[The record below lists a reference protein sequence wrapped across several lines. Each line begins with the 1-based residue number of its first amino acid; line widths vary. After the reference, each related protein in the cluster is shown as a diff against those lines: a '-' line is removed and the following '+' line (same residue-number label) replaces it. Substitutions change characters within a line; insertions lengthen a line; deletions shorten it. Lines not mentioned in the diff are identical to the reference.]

1 MVAAEVMPH
10 GPLTNTALSMLIRLE
25 GMVRAAQTQQ
35 ELQFFFV
42 NETRRLV
49 PYRQAILLTP
59 PTPSTQSYEVRA
71 ASSVPLVDR
80 TVPLMQ
86 WTERLIRD
94 LGKTSTGPDI
104 RHVTEADCPAEL
116 RPDWKEFTPG
126 YGLWCPLKHP
136 GGQILGGLWL
146 TRDQPWPGHEVTVL
160 QRISEAYAY
169 SWRAVG
175 PSNSRRWRWGLSR
188 TTTWILAA
196 AMLGA
201 LAIPVPMSA
210 LAPAKIVA
218 KDPLIVSAPID
229 GVIAEIFVLPNSVVS
244 EGQVLFKYED
254 TTFRN
259 EYEVSERNLD
269 VAMAQ
274 YRRAAQGS
282 FVESEQNRRAAQGSF
297 VEAEQKADVPL
308 LKAEVELRET
318 ERNYAHERLTKV
330 EVKAEQAGL
339 LLYTDKSDWIGKPVV
354 VGQRIMELAN
364 PQQLE
369 VRIDLPVED
378 AIVLREGAPATL
390 FLNANP
396 FSSVPATVSHASY
409 HAEVL
414 PNSKLAYHLTAQIEQ
429 GSAEFRI
436 GWQGSAKI
444 YGEQVTLFTYLF
456 RRPISAIRPW
466 IGL

>member
-1 MVAAEVMPH
+1 MIAAESKPQSLPKNAVVYT
-10 GPLTNTALSMLIRLE
+10 LLQVE
-25 GMVRAAQTQQ
+25 GKVRDVQNQQ
-35 ELQFFFV
+35 ELQFLFV

-49 PYRQAILLTP
+49 PYQQAILLTP
-59 PTPSTQSYEVRA
+59 PTPSTQNYQVRA

-86 WTERLIRD
+86 WTERLIGGLR
-94 LGKTSTGPDI
+94 KTSTGPDMC
-104 RHVTEADCPAEL
+104 HVTEADCPAEL

-146 TRDQPWPGHEVTVL
+146 TRDQPWADYELPIL
-160 QRISEAYAY
+160 QRLSEAYAY
-169 SWRAVG
+169 AWRAVG

-201 LAIPVPMSA
+201 LAIPVPMST

-229 GVIAEIFVLPNSVVS
+229 GVIADILVLPNTVVS
-244 EGQVLFKYED
+244 EGQLLLKYED

-259 EYEVSERNLD
+259 DYQVSERNLD
-269 VAMAQ
+269 VSMAH

-282 FVESEQNRRAAQGSF
+282 FGD
-297 VEAEQKADVPL
+297 AEQKADVPL

-378 AIVLREGAPATL
+378 AIVLREGAPVKL

-396 FSSVPATVSHASY
+396 FTSVSATVSHASY

-414 PNSKLAYHLTAQIEQ
+414 SNNKLTYRVTAQLEQ
-429 GSAEFRI
+429 GSSEFRI

-444 YGEQVTLFTYLF
+444 YGKQVMLFTYLF

>member
-1 MVAAEVMPH
+1 MVATEVTPAS
-10 GPLTNTALSMLIRLE
+10 PPQRNTSFTMLLQLE
-25 GMVRAAQTQQ
+25 GMVRAARTQQ

-49 PYRQAILLTP
+49 PYRQAILLIP
-59 PTPSTQSYEVRA
+59 PIPSSQSYEVRA
-71 ASSVPLVDR
+71 ASSVPVMDR

-86 WTERLIRD
+86 WTERLIAELR
-94 LGKTSTGPDI
+94 KTSTGPEI
-104 RHVTEADCPAEL
+104 SHVTEEDCPEEL
-116 RPDWKEFTPG
+116 RPDWKEFTLE

-136 GGQILGGLWL
+136 GGQIIGGLWL
-146 TRDQPWPGHEVTVL
+146 TRDEPWVDHEVTVL
-160 QRISEAYAY
+160 QRLGDAYAY
-169 SWRAVG
+169 AWRAVG
-175 PSNSRRWRWGLSR
+175 SSNTRRWRWGLSR
-188 TTTWILAA
+188 TMTWILAVV
-196 AMLGA
+196 MLSA
-201 LAIPVPMSA
+201 LAIPVPMST

-218 KDPLIVSAPID
+218 KEPSIVSAPID
-229 GVIAEIFVLPNSVVS
+229 GVIAEIFVLPNTMVS
-244 EGQVLFKYED
+244 KGQVLFKYED
-254 TTFRN
+254 TTFRS
-259 EYEVSERNLD
+259 EYEVAERNLD
-269 VAMAQ
+269 VGMAQ
-274 YRRAAQGS
+274 YRRAVQGS
-282 FVESEQNRRAAQGSF
+282 FVD
-297 VEAEQKADVPL
+297 AEQKSEVPL

-318 ERNYAHERLTKV
+318 ERNYTHERLAKV
-330 EVKAEQAGL
+330 EVRAEQAGL

-378 AIVLREGAPATL
+378 AIVLREGASVAL

-414 PNSKLAYHLTAQIEQ
+414 PNNMLAYRVTAQLGQ
-429 GSAEFRI
+429 GASEFRI

-444 YGEQVTLFTYLF
+444 YGETVTLFTYLF

>member
-1 MVAAEVMPH
+1 MIAAEVKPH
-10 GPLTNTALSMLIRLE
+10 SPPTNQALSVLLQLE
-25 GMVRAAQTQQ
+25 GMVRGAQNQQ

-49 PYRQAILLTP
+49 PYRQAIFLTP
-59 PTPSTQSYEVRA
+59 PTPSAQSYQVLA
-71 ASSVPLVDR
+71 ASSVPVVDR

-86 WTERLIRD
+86 WTERLIQNLR
-94 LGKTSTGPDI
+94 TASRGPDI
-104 RHVTEADCPAEL
+104 FPVMETECPAEFS
-116 RPDWKEFTPG
+116 PDWKEFTPG

-146 TRDQPWPGHEVTVL
+146 TRDQPWADHETTVL
-160 QRISEAYAY
+160 QRLSEAYAY
-169 SWRAVG
+169 AWRAVDR
-175 PSNSRRWRWGLSR
+175 STNRRWGWGLSR
-188 TTTWILAA
+188 TTVWILAA
-196 AMLGA
+196 AALGA
-201 LAIPVPMSA
+201 LAIPVPMST

-218 KDPLIVSAPID
+218 KNPLIVSAPID
-229 GVIAEIFVLPNSVVS
+229 GVIVEILVFPNTVVA
-244 EGQVLFKYED
+244 EGQVLFTFED
-254 TTFRN
+254 TTFRS
-259 EYEVSERNLD
+259 EYEVAERNLD

-282 FVESEQNRRAAQGSF
+282 FGD
-297 VEAEQKADVPL
+297 AEQKADVPL

-318 ERNYAHERLTKV
+318 ERNYAHERLAKI

-378 AIVLREGAPATL
+378 AIVLREGASATL

-396 FSSVPATVSHASY
+396 FSSVPATISHASY

-414 PNSKLAYHLTAQIEQ
+414 PNNTLAYRVTAQLEQ
-429 GSAEFRI
+429 GSSEFRI

-444 YGEQVTLFTYLF
+444 YGQQVMLFTYLF
-456 RRPISAIRPW
+456 RRPISAVRPW

>member
-1 MVAAEVMPH
+1 MIAAEVKPH
-10 GPLTNTALSMLIRLE
+10 SPSTNTALSMLLQLE
-25 GMVRAAQTQQ
+25 GKVRGVQTQQ
-35 ELQFFFV
+35 ELQFLFV
-42 NETRRLV
+42 NDTRRLV
-49 PYRQAILLTP
+49 PYQQAILLAP
-59 PTPSTQSYEVRA
+59 PTPSTQNYQVRA
-71 ASSVPLVDR
+71 ASSVPVLDR

-86 WTERLIRD
+86 WIERLIGAMR
-94 LGKTSTGPDI
+94 KTSTGPDI

-146 TRDQPWPGHEVTVL
+146 TRDQPWADHEVPIL
-160 QRISEAYAY
+160 QRLSEAYAY
-169 SWRAVG
+169 AWHAVG

-188 TTTWILAA
+188 TMTWLLAA
-196 AMLGA
+196 ATMGA
-201 LAIPVPMSA
+201 LAIPVPMST

-229 GVIAEIFVLPNSVVS
+229 GVIAEILVLPNTVVS

-254 TTFRN
+254 TTFRS

-282 FVESEQNRRAAQGSF
+282 FGD
-297 VEAEQKADVPL
+297 AEQKADVPL
-308 LKAEVELRET
+308 LKAEAELRET
-318 ERNYAHERLTKV
+318 ERNYVHERMMKV

-364 PQQLE
+364 QQQLE

-378 AIVLREGAPATL
+378 AIVLREGAPVKL

-396 FSSVPATVSHASY
+396 FSSVSATVSHASY

-414 PNSKLAYHLTAQIEQ
+414 SNNRLTYRVTAQLEQ
-429 GSAEFRI
+429 GASELRI

-444 YGEQVTLFTYLF
+444 YGKQVMLFTYLF

>member
-1 MVAAEVMPH
+1 MIAAEVRPH
-10 GPLTNTALSMLIRLE
+10 SPPTSTALSVLLQLE

-49 PYRQAILLTP
+49 SFRQAILLTP
-59 PTPSTQSYEVRA
+59 PTQSARSYQVRA
-71 ASSVPLVDR
+71 ASSVPVVDR

-86 WTERLIRD
+86 WTERLIQGIR
-94 LGKTSTGPDI
+94 KISVGPDI
-104 RHVTEADCPAEL
+104 LHITEAECPAEF
-116 RPDWKEFTPG
+116 RPDWKEFTSG
-126 YGLWCPLKHP
+126 FGLWCPLKHP

-146 TRDQPWPGHEVTVL
+146 TRDQPWADHETTVL
-160 QRISEAYAY
+160 QRLSEAYAY
-169 SWRAVG
+169 AWHAVG
-175 PSNSRRWRWGLSR
+175 PSNSRRWRWGLSK
-188 TTTWILAA
+188 TTTWILAVA
-196 AMLGA
+196 TLGA
-201 LAIPVPMSA
+201 LAIPVPMST
-210 LAPAKIVA
+210 LAPAKIIA
-218 KDPLIVSAPID
+218 KNPLIVSAPID
-229 GVIAEIFVLPNSVVS
+229 GVIAEILVLPDTVVS
-244 EGQVLFKYED
+244 EGQVLFTFED
-254 TTFRN
+254 TTFRS
-259 EYEVSERNLD
+259 EYEVAERNLD

-282 FVESEQNRRAAQGSF
+282 FGD
-297 VEAEQKADVPL
+297 AEQKADVPL

-318 ERNYAHERLTKV
+318 ERNYAHERLAKI

-369 VRIDLPVED
+369 VRINLPVED
-378 AIVLREGAPATL
+378 AIVLREGASATL
-390 FLNANP
+390 FLNADP

-414 PNSKLAYHLTAQIEQ
+414 PNNTLAYRVTAQLEQ
-429 GSAEFRI
+429 GSSEFRI

-444 YGEQVTLFTYLF
+444 YGQQVMLFTYLF
-456 RRPISAIRPW
+456 RRPISAVRPW

>member
-1 MVAAEVMPH
+1 MIAAEIKPH
-10 GPLTNTALSMLIRLE
+10 SPPTNQALSLLLQLE

-49 PYRQAILLTP
+49 PYRQAILLSP
-59 PTPSTQSYEVRA
+59 LTPSTQSYQVRA
-71 ASSVPLVDR
+71 ASSVPVVDR

-86 WTERLIRD
+86 WTERLIQD
-94 LGKTSTGPDI
+94 LHKTSTGPDM
-104 RHVTEADCPAEL
+104 RHVTEAECPDEF
-116 RPDWKEFTPG
+116 RQDWMEFTSG
-126 YGLWCPLKHP
+126 FGLWCPLKHP
-136 GGQILGGLWL
+136 GGQVLGGLWL
-146 TRDQPWPGHEVTVL
+146 TQGQPWADHEVTVL
-160 QRISEAYAY
+160 QRLSEAYAY
-169 SWRAVG
+169 AWLAVG
-175 PSNSRRWRWGLSR
+175 PSNSHRWRWGMSR

-196 AMLGA
+196 ATLSA
-201 LAIPVPMSA
+201 LAIPVPMST
-210 LAPAKIVA
+210 LAPAKIIA
-218 KDPLIVSAPID
+218 KDSLIVSAPVD
-229 GVIAEIFVLPNSVVS
+229 GVIAEILVLPNTVVA

-254 TTFRN
+254 TTFRS
-259 EYEVSERNLD
+259 EYEVAERNLD

-274 YRRAAQGS
+274 Y
-282 FVESEQNRRAAQGSF
+282 RRAAQGSF

-318 ERNYAHERLTKV
+318 ERNYAHERLGKI
-330 EVKAEQAGL
+330 EVKAEQPGL

-378 AIVLREGAPATL
+378 AIVLREGASATL

-414 PNSKLAYHLTAQIEQ
+414 PNNTLAYRVTAQLEQ
-429 GSAEFRI
+429 GSSEFRI

-444 YGEQVTLFTYLF
+444 YGQQVMLFTYLF

>member
-1 MVAAEVMPH
+1 MIVAEVKPH
-10 GPLTNTALSMLIRLE
+10 SPPTNKALSVLLQLE

-42 NETRRLV
+42 NETRWLV

-59 PTPSTQSYEVRA
+59 PTSSAQSYQVRA
-71 ASSVPLVDR
+71 ASSVPVVDR

-86 WTERLIRD
+86 WTERLIQD
-94 LGKTSTGPDI
+94 LRKTSTGPDM
-104 RHVTEADCPAEL
+104 RHVTEEECPAGL
-116 RPDWKEFTPG
+116 RPDWKEFTSG
-126 YGLWCPLKHP
+126 FGLWCPLKHP

-146 TRDQPWPGHEVTVL
+146 TQGQPWAEHEKTVL
-160 QRISEAYAY
+160 QRLSEAYAY
-169 SWRAVG
+169 AWRAVG
-175 PSNSRRWRWGLSR
+175 PSNSRQWRWGLSR
-188 TTTWILAA
+188 TMMWILAA

-201 LAIPVPMSA
+201 LAIPVPMST

-218 KDPLIVSAPID
+218 KNPLIVSAPID
-229 GVIAEIFVLPNSVVS
+229 GVIAEILVLPNTVVF
-244 EGQVLFKYED
+244 EGQVLFTFED
-254 TTFRN
+254 TTFRS
-259 EYEVSERNLD
+259 EYDVAERNLD

-274 YRRAAQGS
+274 Y
-282 FVESEQNRRAAQGSF
+282 RRAAQGSF

-339 LLYTDKSDWIGKPVV
+339 LLYTEKSDWIGKPVV

-378 AIVLREGAPATL
+378 AIVLREGASATL

-414 PNSKLAYHLTAQIEQ
+414 PNNTLAYRVTAQLEQ
-429 GSAEFRI
+429 GSSEFRI
-436 GWQGSAKI
+436 GWQGSAKM

>member
-1 MVAAEVMPH
+1 MVATEPK
-10 GPLTNTALSMLIRLE
+10 PSTSPNNTALYVLLQLE
-25 GMVRAAQTQQ
+25 GTVRAAQTQQ
-35 ELQFFFV
+35 ELEFFFV

-49 PYRQAILLTP
+49 PFRQAILLSP
-59 PTPSTQSYEVRA
+59 PTPSAQSYQVRA
-71 ASSVPLVDR
+71 ASSIPVVDR

-94 LGKTSTGPDI
+94 LLKTSTGPDI
-104 RHVTEADCPAEL
+104 RRVTEADCPAGL
-116 RPDWKEFTPG
+116 RPDWMEFTPG

-136 GGQILGGLWL
+136 GGQIFGGLWL
-146 TRDQPWPGHEVTVL
+146 TRDQPWPDHEVTVL
-160 QRISEAYAY
+160 QRIIEAYAHA
-169 SWRAVG
+169 WRAVG

-188 TTTWILAA
+188 ATTWLLAVA
-196 AMLGA
+196 TLGA
-201 LAIPVPMSA
+201 LAIPVPMST
-210 LAPAKIVA
+210 LAPAKIIA

-229 GVIAEIFVLPNSVVS
+229 GVIAEILVLPNTVVS

-254 TTFRN
+254 TTFRS
-259 EYEVSERNLD
+259 EYEAAERNLD

-274 YRRAAQGS
+274 YRRAS
-282 FVESEQNRRAAQGSF
+282 QGSF
-297 VEAEQKADVPL
+297 VEAAQKADVPL

-330 EVKAEQAGL
+330 EVKAEEAGL
-339 LLYTDKSDWIGKPVV
+339 LLYSDKSDWIGKPVV

-378 AIVLREGAPATL
+378 AIVLREGASVKL

-414 PNSKLAYHLTAQIEQ
+414 PNNTLAYRVTAQLEQ
-429 GSAEFRI
+429 GSSEFRI
-436 GWQGSAKI
+436 GWQGTAKM
-444 YGEQVTLFTYLF
+444 YGEEVTLFTYLF
-456 RRPISAIRPW
+456 RRPISVIRPW

>member
-1 MVAAEVMPH
+1 MIAAEVKPH
-10 GPLTNTALSMLIRLE
+10 SPPTNTALSVLLQLE
-25 GMVRAAQTQQ
+25 GMVRAAQNQQ

-59 PTPSTQSYEVRA
+59 PTPSTQTYQIRA
-71 ASSVPLVDR
+71 ASSVPVVDR
-80 TVPLMQ
+80 TVPLIQ
-86 WTERLIRD
+86 WTERLIQD
-94 LGKTSTGPDI
+94 LRKTSTGPDI
-104 RHVTEADCPAEL
+104 LHFSEAECPDEL
-116 RPDWKEFTPG
+116 RQDWKEFTSG
-126 YGLWCPLKHP
+126 FGLWCPLKHP
-136 GGQILGGLWL
+136 GGEIIGGLWL
-146 TRDQPWPGHEVTVL
+146 TQDRPWADHEATVL
-160 QRISEAYAY
+160 QRLSEAYAY
-169 SWRAVG
+169 AWRAVG
-175 PSNSRRWRWGLSR
+175 PSNRRRWRWGVSR
-188 TTTWILAA
+188 IMVWILAA
-196 AMLGA
+196 AILGA
-201 LAIPVPMSA
+201 LAIPVPMST

-229 GVIAEIFVLPNSVVS
+229 GVIAEILILPNTVVS

-259 EYEVSERNLD
+259 EYAVAERNLD

-282 FVESEQNRRAAQGSF
+282 FGD
-297 VEAEQKADVPL
+297 AEQKADVPL

-318 ERNYAHERLTKV
+318 ERNYAHERLGKI

-339 LLYTDKSDWIGKPVV
+339 LIYTDKSDWIGKPVV

-378 AIVLREGAPATL
+378 AMVLREGASATL

-396 FSSVPATVSHASY
+396 FSSVPATISHASY

-414 PNSKLAYHLTAQIEQ
+414 PNNTLAYRVTAQLGQ
-429 GSAEFRI
+429 GSSEFRI

-456 RRPISAIRPW
+456 RRPISAVRPW

>member
-1 MVAAEVMPH
+1 MIAAEVKPH
-10 GPLTNTALSMLIRLE
+10 NPPTNQALSVLLQLE

-49 PYRQAILLTP
+49 PYRQAMFLTP
-59 PTPSTQSYEVRA
+59 PTPSAQSYQALA
-71 ASSVPLVDR
+71 ASSVPVVDR

-86 WTERLIRD
+86 WTERLIQNLR
-94 LGKTSTGPDI
+94 KASAGPDI
-104 RHVTEADCPAEL
+104 LHVTEVECPAEL
-116 RPDWKEFTPG
+116 RPDWNEFTPG

-136 GGQILGGLWL
+136 GGQIIGGLWL
-146 TRDQPWPGHEVTVL
+146 TQDHPWADHETTVL
-160 QRISEAYAY
+160 QRLSEAYAY
-169 SWRAVG
+169 AWRAVG
-175 PSNSRRWRWGLSR
+175 SSNSRRWRGGLSR
-188 TTTWILAA
+188 TTMWILAA
-196 AMLGA
+196 AALGA
-201 LAIPVPMSA
+201 LAIPVPMST

-229 GVIAEIFVLPNSVVS
+229 GVIAEILVLPNTVVS

-254 TTFRN
+254 TTFRS
-259 EYEVSERNLD
+259 EYEVAERSLD

-282 FVESEQNRRAAQGSF
+282 FGD
-297 VEAEQKADVPL
+297 AEQKADVPL

-318 ERNYAHERLTKV
+318 ERNYAHERLAKI

-339 LLYTDKSDWIGKPVV
+339 LLYSDKSDWIGKPVV

-369 VRIDLPVED
+369 VRIDLSVED
-378 AIVLREGAPATL
+378 AIVLREGASATL

-396 FSSVPATVSHASY
+396 FSSVPATISHASY

-414 PNSKLAYHLTAQIEQ
+414 PNNTLAYRVTAQLER
-429 GSAEFRI
+429 GSSEFRI

-444 YGEQVTLFTYLF
+444 YGEQVMLFTYLF

-466 IGL
+466 IGV

>member
-1 MVAAEVMPH
+1 MVATEVNPH
-10 GPLTNTALSMLIRLE
+10 SPPQRNTSFTMLLQLE
-25 GMVRAAQTQQ
+25 GMVRAARTQQ

-49 PYRQAILLTP
+49 PYRQAILLAP
-59 PTPSTQSYEVRA
+59 STPSTQSYEARA
-71 ASSVPLVDR
+71 ASSVPVMDR

-86 WTERLIRD
+86 WTERLIRE
-94 LGKTSTGPDI
+94 LRKAAPGPDLS
-104 RHVTEADCPAEL
+104 HVTDADCPAEL
-116 RPDWKEFTPG
+116 RPDWNEFTPG

-136 GGQILGGLWL
+136 GGEIIGGLWL
-146 TRDQPWPGHEVTVL
+146 TRDQPWAEHEVTVL
-160 QRISEAYAY
+160 QRLGDAYAY
-169 SWRAVG
+169 AWRAVG
-175 PSNSRRWRWGLSR
+175 PSNGRRWRWGLSR

-196 AMLGA
+196 ATLGA
-201 LAIPVPMSA
+201 LAIPVPMST

-229 GVIAEIFVLPNSVVS
+229 GVIAEILVLPNTVVT
-244 EGQVLFKYED
+244 EGQVLLKYED

-259 EYEVSERNLD
+259 EYQVSERNLD
-269 VAMAQ
+269 VSMAH

-282 FVESEQNRRAAQGSF
+282 FGD
-297 VEAEQKADVPL
+297 AEQKADVPL
-308 LKAEVELRET
+308 LRAEVELRET

-378 AIVLREGAPATL
+378 AIVLREGASVKL

-414 PNSKLAYHLTAQIEQ
+414 SNNRLTYRVTAQLEQ
-429 GSAEFRI
+429 GASELRI

-444 YGEQVTLFTYLF
+444 YGEQVLLFTYLF

>member
-1 MVAAEVMPH
+1 MIAAEVKPH
-10 GPLTNTALSMLIRLE
+10 SPPTNTALSMLLQLE
-25 GMVRAAQTQQ
+25 GKVRGVQTQQ
-35 ELQFFFV
+35 ELQFLFV
-42 NETRRLV
+42 NDTRRLV
-49 PYRQAILLTP
+49 PYQQAILLAP
-59 PTPSTQSYEVRA
+59 PTPSTQSYQVRA
-71 ASSVPLVDR
+71 ASSVPVLDR

-86 WTERLIRD
+86 WIERLIGALR
-94 LGKTSTGPDI
+94 KTSTGPDI

-146 TRDQPWPGHEVTVL
+146 TRDQPWADHEMPIL
-160 QRISEAYAY
+160 QRLSEAYAY
-169 SWRAVG
+169 VWRAVG

-188 TTTWILAA
+188 TMTWLLAA
-196 AMLGA
+196 ATMGA
-201 LAIPVPMSA
+201 LAIPVPMST

-229 GVIAEIFVLPNSVVS
+229 GVIAEILVLPNTVVS
-244 EGQVLFKYED
+244 AGQVLFKYED
-254 TTFRN
+254 TTFRS

-282 FVESEQNRRAAQGSF
+282 FGD
-297 VEAEQKADVPL
+297 AEQKADVPL

-318 ERNYAHERLTKV
+318 ERNYVHERMMKV

-364 PQQLE
+364 QQQLE

-378 AIVLREGAPATL
+378 AIVLREGASVKL

-414 PNSKLAYHLTAQIEQ
+414 SNNRLTYRVTAQLEQ
-429 GSAEFRI
+429 GASELRI

-456 RRPISAIRPW
+456 RRPISAVRPW

>member
-1 MVAAEVMPH
+1 MVATEVTPAS
-10 GPLTNTALSMLIRLE
+10 PPQRNTSFTMLLQLE
-25 GMVRAAQTQQ
+25 GMVRAARTQQ

-49 PYRQAILLTP
+49 PYRQAILLIP
-59 PTPSTQSYEVRA
+59 PIPSSQSYEVRA
-71 ASSVPLVDR
+71 ASSVPVMDR

-86 WTERLIRD
+86 WTERLIGELR
-94 LGKTSTGPDI
+94 KTSTGPEI
-104 RHVTEADCPAEL
+104 SHVTEEDCPEEL
-116 RPDWKEFTPG
+116 RPDWKEFTLE

-136 GGQILGGLWL
+136 GGQIIGGLWL
-146 TRDQPWPGHEVTVL
+146 TRDEPWVDHEVTVL
-160 QRISEAYAY
+160 QRLGDAYAY
-169 SWRAVG
+169 AWRAVG
-175 PSNSRRWRWGLSR
+175 SSNTRRWRWGLSR
-188 TTTWILAA
+188 TMTWILAVV
-196 AMLGA
+196 MLSA
-201 LAIPVPMSA
+201 LAIPVPMST

-218 KDPLIVSAPID
+218 KEPSIVSAPID
-229 GVIAEIFVLPNSVVS
+229 GVIAEIFVLPNTMVS
-244 EGQVLFKYED
+244 KGQVLFKYED
-254 TTFRN
+254 TTFRS
-259 EYEVSERNLD
+259 EYEVAERNLD
-269 VAMAQ
+269 VGMAQ
-274 YRRAAQGS
+274 YRRAVQGS
-282 FVESEQNRRAAQGSF
+282 FVD
-297 VEAEQKADVPL
+297 AEQKSEVPL

-318 ERNYAHERLTKV
+318 ERNYTHERLAKV
-330 EVKAEQAGL
+330 EVRAEQAGL

-378 AIVLREGAPATL
+378 AIVLREGASVAL

-414 PNSKLAYHLTAQIEQ
+414 PNNMLAYRVTAQLGQ
-429 GSAEFRI
+429 GASEFRI

-444 YGEQVTLFTYLF
+444 YGETVTLFTYLF

>member
-1 MVAAEVMPH
+1 MIAAEVKPH
-10 GPLTNTALSMLIRLE
+10 NPPTNQALSVLLQLE
-25 GMVRAAQTQQ
+25 GMIRAAQTQQ

-49 PYRQAILLTP
+49 PYRQAMFLTP
-59 PTPSTQSYEVRA
+59 PTPSAQSYQALA
-71 ASSVPLVDR
+71 ASSVPVVDR

-86 WTERLIRD
+86 WTERLIQNLR
-94 LGKTSTGPDI
+94 KASAGPGI
-104 RHVTEADCPAEL
+104 LHVTEVECPAEF

-136 GGQILGGLWL
+136 GGQIIGGLWL
-146 TRDQPWPGHEVTVL
+146 TQDHPWADHETTVL
-160 QRISEAYAY
+160 QRLSEAYAY
-169 SWRAVG
+169 AWRAVG
-175 PSNSRRWRWGLSR
+175 SSNSRRWRWGLSR
-188 TTTWILAA
+188 TTMWILAV

-201 LAIPVPMSA
+201 LAIPVPMST

-229 GVIAEIFVLPNSVVS
+229 GVIAEILVLPNTVVS

-254 TTFRN
+254 TTFRS
-259 EYEVSERNLD
+259 EYEVAERSLD

-282 FVESEQNRRAAQGSF
+282 FGD
-297 VEAEQKADVPL
+297 AEQKADVPL

-318 ERNYAHERLTKV
+318 ERNYAHERLAKI

-378 AIVLREGAPATL
+378 AIVLREGASATL
-390 FLNANP
+390 FLNADP

-409 HAEVL
+409 HAEVMS
-414 PNSKLAYHLTAQIEQ
+414 NNTLAYRVTAQLAQ
-429 GSAEFRI
+429 GSSEFRI

-456 RRPISAIRPW
+456 RRPISAVRPW

>member
-1 MVAAEVMPH
+1 MIAAEVKPH
-10 GPLTNTALSMLIRLE
+10 SPSTNTALSMLLQLE
-25 GMVRAAQTQQ
+25 GKVRGVQTQQ
-35 ELQFFFV
+35 ELQFLFV
-42 NETRRLV
+42 NDTRRLV
-49 PYRQAILLTP
+49 PYQQAILLAP
-59 PTPSTQSYEVRA
+59 PTPSTQNYQVRA
-71 ASSVPLVDR
+71 ASSVPVLDR

-86 WTERLIRD
+86 WIERLIGALR
-94 LGKTSTGPDI
+94 KTSTGPDI

-146 TRDQPWPGHEVTVL
+146 TRDQPWADHEVPIL
-160 QRISEAYAY
+160 QRLSEAYAY
-169 SWRAVG
+169 AWRAVG

-188 TTTWILAA
+188 TMTWLLAA
-196 AMLGA
+196 ATLGV
-201 LAIPVPMSA
+201 LAIPVPMST

-229 GVIAEIFVLPNSVVS
+229 GVIAEILVLPNTVVS

-254 TTFRN
+254 TTFRS

-282 FVESEQNRRAAQGSF
+282 FGD
-297 VEAEQKADVPL
+297 AEQKADVPL
-308 LKAEVELRET
+308 LKAEAELRET
-318 ERNYAHERLTKV
+318 ERNYVHERMMKV

-364 PQQLE
+364 QQQLE

-378 AIVLREGAPATL
+378 AIVLREGAPVKL

-396 FSSVPATVSHASY
+396 FSSVSATVSHASY

-414 PNSKLAYHLTAQIEQ
+414 SNNRLTYRVTAQLEQ
-429 GSAEFRI
+429 GASELRI

-444 YGEQVTLFTYLF
+444 YGKQVMLFTYLF

>member
-1 MVAAEVMPH
+1 MIAAEVKPH
-10 GPLTNTALSMLIRLE
+10 SPPTNQALSVLLQLE

-49 PYRQAILLTP
+49 PYRQAIVLTP
-59 PTPSTQSYEVRA
+59 PTPSAQSYHVQA
-71 ASSVPLVDR
+71 ASSVPVVDR

-86 WTERLIRD
+86 WTERVIQAL
-94 LGKTSTGPDI
+94 LKTASDDDVCSI
-104 RHVTEADCPAEL
+104 TEAECPAEL
-116 RPDWKEFTPG
+116 RLEWKEFTAG
-126 YGLWCPLKHP
+126 HGLWCPLKHP
-136 GGQILGGLWL
+136 NGQILGGLWL
-146 TRDQPWPGHEVTVL
+146 TRDQPWPDHEVTVM
-160 QRISEAYAY
+160 QRLSEAYAY
-169 SWRAVG
+169 AWLAVG
-175 PSNSRRWRWGLSR
+175 SSNSRRRRWRLSR
-188 TTTWILAA
+188 TTMWILAI

-201 LAIPVPMSA
+201 LAIPVPMST

-229 GVIAEIFVLPNSVVS
+229 GVIAEILVLPNTVVS
-244 EGQVLFKYED
+244 EGQVLFRFED
-254 TTFRN
+254 TTFRS
-259 EYEVSERNLD
+259 EYEVTERNLD

-282 FVESEQNRRAAQGSF
+282 FGD
-297 VEAEQKADVPL
+297 AEQKADVPL

-318 ERNYAHERLTKV
+318 ERNYAHERLAKV

-369 VRIDLPVED
+369 VLIDLPVED
-378 AIVLREGAPATL
+378 AIVLREGASTTL

-396 FSSVPATVSHASY
+396 FSSVPATISHASY

-414 PNSKLAYHLTAQIEQ
+414 PN
-429 GSAEFRI
+429 
-436 GWQGSAKI
+436 
-444 YGEQVTLFTYLF
+444 
-456 RRPISAIRPW
+456 
-466 IGL
+466 

>member
-1 MVAAEVMPH
+1 MVTAEVKPH
-10 GPLTNTALSMLIRLE
+10 NPPTNTALSVLLQLE

-35 ELQFFFV
+35 ELHFFFV

-49 PYRQAILLTP
+49 PYRQAILLSP
-59 PTPSTQSYEVRA
+59 PTPSTESYQVQA
-71 ASSVPLVDR
+71 ASSVPVMDR

-94 LGKTSTGPDI
+94 LRRASTGPDI
-104 RHVTEADCPAEL
+104 RHVTEAECPAGL

-146 TRDQPWPGHEVTVL
+146 TRDQPWADHEVTVL
-160 QRISEAYAY
+160 QRLSEAYAY
-169 SWRAVG
+169 AWRAVG
-175 PSNSRRWRWGLSR
+175 PTNRRRWRWGLSR

-196 AMLGA
+196 ATLGA
-201 LAIPVPMSA
+201 LAMPVSMST

-229 GVIAEIFVLPNSVVS
+229 GVIADILVFPNTVVS
-244 EGQVLFKYED
+244 EGQVLFTYED
-254 TTFRN
+254 TTFRS
-259 EYEVSERNLD
+259 EYEVAERNLD

-274 YRRAAQGS
+274 Y
-282 FVESEQNRRAAQGSF
+282 RRAAQGSF

-318 ERNYAHERLTKV
+318 ERNYAYERLTKV
-330 EVKAEQAGL
+330 GVKAEQAGL
-339 LLYTDKSDWIGKPVV
+339 LLYTDKSDWIGKPIV

-378 AIVLREGAPATL
+378 AIVLREGASVRL

-414 PNSKLAYHLTAQIEQ
+414 PNNTLTYRVTAQLEQ
-429 GSAEFRI
+429 GSSEFRI